1 MSEVKTLHFFHSGF
15 YFNHIL
21 FLKIIRLLIIVII
34 NAHMNMKK
42 IFLLTILFT
51 SISTFSQ
58 EKNFIDKPYLEVQ
71 GKADTL
77 VTPNR
82 IYIDVLISEKDTKG
96 KKSVEDLESEMLTKL
111 KSLGIETDKNV
122 TMQDMMSNYKKYFL
136 KQTDIQKAK
145 SYSVLVYDAKTT
157 AKVFIGLE
165 EVGISNISISKLEHS
180 EEKKLQLAINS
191 KAIENAKANAVS
203 FTKPIGQNIGK
214 ALFINQTKNIAYR
227 GNGDQIRI
235 RGAALQEVAFKTKS
249 QDYNEN
255 IEFEK
260 IKISSEIGVRFALE

>member
-1 MSEVKTLHFFHSGF
+1 
-15 YFNHIL
+15 
-21 FLKIIRLLIIVII
+21 
-34 NAHMNMKK
+34 MKK
-42 IFLLTILFT
+42 IILLLVVF
-51 SISTFSQ
+51 SSALLHSQ

-96 KKSVEDLESEMLTKL
+96 KKSVEELESEMLSKL
-111 KSLGIETDKNV
+111 KSLSIDTEKNV
-122 TMQDMMSNYKKYFL
+122 TMQDMMSNYQKFFL

-145 SYSVLVYDAKTT
+145 SYSILVYDAKST

-165 EVGISNISISKLEHS
+165 EVGISNVRIDKLEHS
-180 EEKKLQLAINS
+180 EESKLQLLMNT
-191 KAIENAKANAVS
+191 KAMENAKANAIS
-203 FTKPIGQNIGK
+203 FTKPLGQNVGK
-214 ALFINQTKNIAYR
+214 ALLINQGKNNFYR
-227 GNGDQIRI
+227 GNNKLLI
-235 RGAALQEVAFKTKS
+235 RGVALQDSGYKTKA

-260 IKISSEIGVRFALE
+260 ITIASDISVRFALE

>member
-1 MSEVKTLHFFHSGF
+1 
-15 YFNHIL
+15 
-21 FLKIIRLLIIVII
+21 
-34 NAHMNMKK
+34 MKK
-42 IFLLTILFT
+42 CFLLTLIFT
-51 SISTFSQ
+51 SVTAFSQ

-96 KKSVEDLESEMLTKL
+96 KKSVEDLENEMLTKL
-111 KSLGIETDKNV
+111 KSLGIDTEKNV
-122 TMQDMMSNYKKYFL
+122 TMQDMMSNYKKFFL

-145 SYSVLVYDAKTT
+145 SYSILVYDAKTT

-165 EVGISNISISKLEHS
+165 EVGISNVRIDKLEHS
-180 EEKKLQLAINS
+180 EEKKIQLTINS
-191 KAIENAKANAVS
+191 KAMENAKANAIS
-203 FTKPIGQNIGK
+203 FTKPLGQNIGK

-227 GNGDQIRI
+227 GNVNEIRI
-235 RGAALQEVAFKTKS
+235 RGTSTIGGNYDLKS
-249 QDYNEN
+249 QNYNEN

>member
-1 MSEVKTLHFFHSGF
+1 MMKPWSDAHEQGF
-15 YFNHIL
+15 CSKHII
-21 FLKIIRLLIIVII
+21 FLTINRLL
-34 NAHMNMKK
+34 NYTNHKYTDNMKK
-42 IFLLTILFT
+42 ILLLSLILT
-51 SISTFSQ
+51 SITAFTQ

-96 KKSVEDLESEMLTKL
+96 KKSVEDLESEMLSKL
-111 KSLGIETDKNV
+111 KSLGVDTGKNV
-122 TMQDMMSNYKKYFL
+122 TMQDMMSNYKKFFL

-145 SYSVLVYDAKTT
+145 SYSILVYDAKTT
-157 AKVFIGLE
+157 AKVFMGLE
-165 EVGISNISISKLEHS
+165 EVGISNARIDKLEHS
-180 EEKKLQLAINS
+180 EESRLQLVING
-191 KAIENAKANAVS
+191 KAMENAKANALS
-203 FTKPIGQNIGK
+203 FTKPLGQSIGK
-214 ALFINQTKNIAYR
+214 ALLINQPKNVAYR
-227 GNGDQIRI
+227 GNNDQIRI
-235 RGAALQEVAFKTKS
+235 RGAALQEVAYKTKS

>member
-1 MSEVKTLHFFHSGF
+1 
-15 YFNHIL
+15 
-21 FLKIIRLLIIVII
+21 
-34 NAHMNMKK
+34 MKK
-42 IFLLTILFT
+42 IFVLIAIFT
-51 SISTFSQ
+51 SITAFSQ

-96 KKSVEDLESEMLTKL
+96 KKSVEDLENEMLTKL
-111 KSLGIETDKNV
+111 KSLGIDTEKNV

-145 SYSVLVYDAKTT
+145 SYSILVYDAKIT

-165 EVGISNISISKLEHS
+165 EVGISNISIDKLEHS
-180 EEKKLQLAINS
+180 EEKKIQLVINS
-191 KAIENAKANAVS
+191 KAMENAKANALS
-203 FTKPIGQNIGK
+203 FTKPLGQNIGK

-227 GNGDQIRI
+227 GSVDQIRI
-235 RGAALQEVAFKTKS
+235 RGAAEAKKYDMRA